1 MLCSSFLTAKSNH
14 DFLIN
19 ISYPRSTFFLL
30 PLNPT
35 MVMHFCITFFFFW
48 MFTEFKNHF
57 TEYYCWMK
65 VSGRQILH
73 LSSLFELMTDLQ
85 LSILIFSILNPVKH
99 SFLFWPPW
107 GLIMVFPFLPSE
119 GGSRVGPFIQVSD
132 KRITIGTD
140 LTLSLNPWEN

>member
-1 MLCSSFLTAKSNH
+1 MSFL
-14 DFLIN
+14 LISL
-19 ISYPRSTFFLL
+19 IQDPLFFLL

-35 MVMHFCITFFFFW
+35 MVMHFCVTFLFFC

-85 LSILIFSILNPVKH
+85 LSILIFSILNPVKR

-132 KRITIGTD
+132 KRITTGMD
-140 LTLSLNPWEN
+140 LTLSLNP